1 MKFTSEDLMKA
12 IGLKV
17 GDRVR
22 CNKLLGTVFEVI
34 KMDNGSIALD
44 GLQTEW
50 HSIHELI
57 DKDFEILPA
66 PKRVG
71 DLKCD
76 GNCPSCPCIYV
87 CNEEVNAIDKTLYE
101 VLELGIATFTK
112 MPKKLNGAIYDVIK
126 SQLDKEVKDD
136 ENSIN
141 NNISNDSN
149 CD

>member
-12 IGLKV
+12 MGLKV

-57 DKDFEILPA
+57 DKDFEILPT

-71 DLKCD
+71 DLKCKD
-76 GNCPSCPCIYV
+76 LECENCPLRALIN
-87 CNEEVNAIDKTLYE
+87 CNSHDNNNQRLFDNLAKWTNEYISFDQE
-101 VLELGIATFTK
+101 
-112 MPKKLNGAIYDVIK
+112 IYDLLK
-126 SQLDKEVKDD
+126 ARLDKEVKD
-136 ENSIN
+136 
-141 NNISNDSN
+141 ND
-149 CD
+149 

>member
-12 IGLKV
+12 MGLKV
-17 GDRVR
+17 GDRIR

-71 DLKCD
+71 DLKCKEFE
-76 GNCPSCPCIYV
+76 CSSCPIRALIN
-87 CNEEVNAIDKTLYE
+87 CNKADNNNQILFDNLAEWNSSYTSFDQE
-101 VLELGIATFTK
+101 
-112 MPKKLNGAIYDVIK
+112 IYDILK
-126 SQLDKEVKDD
+126 ARLDKEVE
-136 ENSIN
+136 ENV
-141 NNISNDSN
+141 D
-149 CD
+149 